1 MVSSTP
7 MQLLK
12 QTPKALHIMIFKIF
26 ILTLL
31 LFVTAC
37 STRGVN
43 SYKRTIAPA
52 YKSDNTTTTLLY
64 KEYEKYSH
72 TRYQYGG
79 QSTNGIDC
87 SALVQAIYKESF
99 HKKIPRTT
107 KDQAKIGYSVDK
119 KDAKPGDI
127 ILFKTGYNVRHSGII
142 IEKGKFL
149 HSSTKKGVIITDIEK
164 PYYKQRYWQIRRV
177 LN

>member
-1 MVSSTP
+1 MF
-7 MQLLK
+7 LK
-12 QTPKALHIMIFKIF
+12 LFT
-26 ILTLL
+26 LTLL
-31 LFVTAC
+31 LFFSSC

-43 SYKRTIAPA
+43 SHKRTIAPA
-52 YKSDNTTTTLLY
+52 YKSNTITTALLY

-72 TRYQYGG
+72 TRYKYGG

-87 SALVQAIYKESF
+87 SALVQAVYKNSF
-99 HKKIPRTT
+99 HKNIPRTT
-107 KDQAKIGYSVDK
+107 RDQAKIGYKVDK

-149 HSSTKKGVIITDIEK
+149 HSSTKHGVVITDIEK
-164 PYYKQRYWQIRRV
+164 PYYKKRYWQIRRV
-177 LN
+177 L

>member
-1 MVSSTP
+1 
-7 MQLLK
+7 MQLLRQIHK
-12 QTPKALHIMIFKIF
+12 MLLKLF
-26 ILTLL
+26 IIAFL
-31 LFVTAC
+31 LFFSAC
-37 STRGVN
+37 STRGIP
-43 SYKRTIAPA
+43 SYNRTIAPS
-52 YKSDNTTTTLLY
+52 YKSDNHTTALLY
-64 KEYEKYSH
+64 KEYEKYTH

-87 SALVQAIYKESF
+87 SALVQAVYKNSF

-107 KDQAKIGYSVDK
+107 KNQAKIGYRVDK

-164 PYYKQRYWQIRRV
+164 PYYTKRYWQIRRV